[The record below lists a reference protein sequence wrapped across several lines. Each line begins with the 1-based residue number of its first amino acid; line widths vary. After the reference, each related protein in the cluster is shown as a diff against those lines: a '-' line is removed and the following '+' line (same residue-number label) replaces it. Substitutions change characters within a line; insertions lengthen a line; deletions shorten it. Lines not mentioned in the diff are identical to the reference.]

1 VSWVVSGHNTPRST
15 TSSSPV
21 RAQFTHTHTVHRS
34 HVAFD
39 IAFDSVREE
48 SINRITTHERDDDDD
63 GCVDDATRES
73 VHG

>member
-1 VSWVVSGHNTPRST
+1 MGREWSQHAALDDVVFACARTVH
-15 TSSSPV
+15 
-21 RAQFTHTHTVHRS
+21 THTHTVHRS